1 MFKKEKDLSPW
12 NDWYSL
18 CDYEFHHK
26 GKIIEGNNNW
36 KPQKGTKFYS
46 FTWDG
51 KVFENIFIGSD
62 DDMYFKMGNAFK
74 TYEEAE
80 LAAKKYKEK
89 DLSPHTDCC
98 NLCDYELHYRGKKYV
113 IRKITL

>member
-36 KPQKGTKFYS
+36 KPQIGTKFYS

-62 DDMYFKMGNAFK
+62 VIFCNINDISPS
-74 TYEEAE
+74 
-80 LAAKKYKEK
+80 
-89 DLSPHTDCC
+89 LSEFP
-98 NLCDYELHYRGKKYV
+98 
-113 IRKITL
+113 